1 MKKILFVFGTRPEA
15 IKMAPVIHKF
25 RANHKRFKT
34 IVCITAQHREMLDEV
49 LDVFDIVPDY
59 DLNIMKKNQDLFD
72 ITNSILQKLK
82 IILKKEKPDV
92 ILVQGDTTSAFVSA
106 LSGFYLKIPV
116 AHIEAGLRTYN
127 KFSPYPEEINR
138 HLVTILS
145 DIHFVPTKI
154 AKSNLRKEGI
164 PSNKIYLTGNT
175 VVDALYYIINKLR
188 AAGCEERQADYFLK
202 KHKIDLE
209 NYRIILVTGHR
220 RESFGEAFENIC
232 RALKDIAQQNP
243 EVVIIYP
250 VHLNPNVQ
258 KPVYKIL
265 RGIKNVFLIPPLPY
279 LPFVYLMSKAYLIL
293 TDSGGIQEEA
303 PSLKKPILVMRETTE
318 RPEGIKYGVSKL
330 AGTSREKI
338 VKETQK
344 LLSKPSLYKNM
355 IKREN
360 PYGDGKSAERIVKV
374 ISNL

>member
-15 IKMAPVIHKF
+15 IKMAPVIHRF
-25 RANHKRFKT
+25 RANHKQFKV
-34 IVCITAQHREMLDEV
+34 IICITAQHRKMLDEV
-49 LDVFDIVPDY
+49 LDVFDIIPDY

-72 ITNSILQKLK
+72 ITVSILQELK

-106 LSGFYLKIPV
+106 LAAFYLKVPV

-138 HLVTILS
+138 HLISVLS
-145 DIHFVPTKI
+145 DVHFAPTKV
-154 AKSNLRKEGI
+154 AKNNLQKEGV

-175 VVDALYYIINKLR
+175 VVDALYYVINKLR
-188 AAGCEERQADYFLK
+188 VAGYADYFLK

-220 RESFGEAFENIC
+220 RESFGKALENIC

-243 EVVIIYP
+243 EVIIIYP
-250 VHLNPNVQ
+250 VHLNPKVQ
-258 KPVYKIL
+258 EPVHRIL

-318 RPEGIKYGVSKL
+318 RPEGLKYGVSKL
-330 AGTSREKI
+330 VGTTRGKI
-338 VKETQK
+338 VEETQK
-344 LLSKPSLYKNM
+344 LLSLPSLYKNM
-355 IKREN
+355 IKRKN
-360 PYGDGKSAERIVKV
+360 PYGDGRSAERIVRV